1 MSWDKQR
8 GDVLRLKR
16 DESVIAYEVW
26 IKLNSGGRASC
37 ESKTSE
43 EGK

>member
-1 MSWDKQR
+1 MSWDNQQ

-26 IKLNSGGRASC
+26 IKLNSEGRASC
-37 ESKTSE
+37 KSKTSD

>member
-1 MSWDKQR
+1 MGWDNQR
-8 GDVLRLKR
+8 GGVLRLKR
-16 DESVIAYEVW
+16 DESVIVYEVW

-37 ESKTSE
+37 ESKTSD